1 MLPLLEANFILPLKI
16 DAELSY
22 DDITVDV
29 IRLNSIDFTESWAKG
44 FMDLQKALTDAGVEN
59 LFMCNSE
66 AQHGYVGEDT
76 NKAMMRWIC
85 RQLGVNY

>member
-1 MLPLLEANFILPLKI
+1 
-16 DAELSY
+16 
-22 DDITVDV
+22 
-29 IRLNSIDFTESWAKG
+29 
-44 FMDLQKALTDAGVEN
+44 LTDAGVEN

-76 NKAMMRWIC
+76 NKAMMRWLC